1 MKWMRHLALL
11 GLITV
16 GPFALAGCSDDD
28 DGPTGPEI
36 PDPPA
41 APSSVSLAV
50 SGQSL
55 TVSWPAVTGAETYKV
70 VLTTDGESD
79 RTQEN
84 LTTTTATFQNLTA
97 AKTYFAQV
105 TATNAGGTSPPAT
118 GTATTEAEPET
129 FVNVTADI
137 LTNTTW
143 TSDKVWILNQPI
155 FVGRDCGPDGTKD
168 GCVAATLT
176 IEPGTTILGKSEV
189 AQGIRGAYLV
199 VSRGSRLVADATNGE
214 DRPPTAD
221 EVIVFTSD
229 KPRGQRAVEDWGGII
244 INGQAPTNA
253 GDEAQGEGDS
263 GFYGGTDDM
272 DDSGIL
278 RGVRIEFAGDDVTP
292 ADQLNGLAIQGVG
305 AGTTISYLQI
315 HYNKDDGIEPFG
327 GTVSVDHLVV
337 TGIGDDSVD
346 GTDGYRGFMQFIIG
360 QQRGADA
367 DQGFEISNNGDDG
380 TATPKSTA
388 VLANATMIG
397 ANDAVV
403 SGDIAG
409 DESDDAIQMRE
420 GTNYRVYNSIFQ
432 GFGNSGFCVRDAV
445 SLVNAQNRLA
455 GQTDPTTTL
464 SAEGLIM
471 WSNAAVGGGD
481 DNFNDCGGGS
491 TQAFNK
497 QFFENAGFNNMLA
510 DPGFDAS
517 AFDMGAMD
525 SPPDFTLAAMPGGY
539 TAFDLSALT
548 YDANLV
554 APADG
559 RTLVNTDYAGA
570 IAPGTALTDAWYYGW
585 TVWDDNGDDSR
596 PNAEGN

>member
-1 MKWMRHLALL
+1 MKWMRYLALF
-11 GLITV
+11 GLLIV
-16 GPFALAGCSDDD
+16 GPFMLTACSDDD
-28 DGPTGPEI
+28 NEGTDI
-36 PDPPA
+36 PDPPV
-41 APSSVSLAV
+41 APTGL
-50 SGQSL
+50 SL
-55 TVSWPAVTGAETYKV
+55 TVSGQTIQADWNAATGADSYNA
-70 VLTTDGESD
+70 VLTTAGESD
-79 RTQEN
+79 RTESGLGSPSVSFSN
-84 LTTTTATFQNLTA
+84 LTPAT
-97 AKTYFAQV
+97 TYFLQV
-105 TATNAGGTSPPAT
+105 TAQNDGGVSQPAT
-118 GTATTEAEPET
+118 ASAMTEAEPET
-129 FVNVTADI
+129 VVQVTGDI

-143 TSDKVWILNQPI
+143 TSDKTWVLNQPI
-155 FVGRDCGPDGTKD
+155 FVGKDCGPDGAD
-168 GCVAATLT
+168 PECVEVTLT
-176 IEPGTTILGKSEV
+176 IEPGTTVVGKTDLP
-189 AQGIRGAYLV
+189 QGVRGAYLV
-199 VSRGSRLVADATNGE
+199 VSRGSRLVADATGE
-214 DRPPTAD
+214 ARAPTED

-229 KPRGQRAVEDWGGII
+229 NPRGSRAVEDWGGLV

-263 GFYGGTDDM
+263 GFYGGEDVN

-292 ADQLNGLAIQGVG
+292 VDQLNGLALQGVG
-305 AGTTISYLQI
+305 AGTTISYVQI

-380 TATPKSTA
+380 DATPQSTA

-432 GFGNSGFCVRDAV
+432 GFGNSGFCIRDAV
-445 SLVNAQNRLA
+445 SILNAQNRIA
-455 GQTDPTTTL
+455 GQTAPTATL

-471 WSNAAVGGGD
+471 WSNGGAAGGTD
-481 DNFNDCGGGS
+481 SNFNDCGGGS
-491 TQAFNK
+491 TQALNK
-497 QFFENAGFNNMLA
+497 QFFETDGFNNMLA

-517 AFDMGAMD
+517 AFDMGSAS
-525 SPPDFTLAAMPGGY
+525 SPPNFTLTAMPGGY
-539 TAFDLSALT
+539 TAFDLSGIAF
-548 YDANLV
+548 DDNLI
-554 APADG
+554 APVDG
-559 RTLVNTDYAGA
+559 RTLVETDYAGA
-570 IAPGTALTDAWYYGW
+570 IAPGTALADAWYNGW
-585 TVWDDNGDDSR
+585 TVWTEGGSDSR
-596 PNAEGN
+596 PNSQGN

>member
-1 MKWMRHLALL
+1 MKWMRHLALF
-11 GLITV
+11 GLLIV
-16 GPFALAGCSDDD
+16 GPFMLTACSDDD
-28 DGPTGPEI
+28 NEGTDI

-41 APSSVSLAV
+41 APTGL
-50 SGQSL
+50 SL
-55 TVSWPAVTGAETYKV
+55 TVSGQTIQADWNAATGADSYDA
-70 VLTTDGESD
+70 VLTTAGESD
-79 RTQEN
+79 RTESGLGSPSVSFSN
-84 LTTTTATFQNLTA
+84 LTPAT
-97 AKTYFAQV
+97 TYFLQV
-105 TATNAGGTSPPAT
+105 TAQNDGGVSQPAT
-118 GTATTEAEPET
+118 ASAMTEAEPET
-129 FVNVTADI
+129 VVQVTGDI

-143 TSDKVWILNQPI
+143 TSDKTWVLNQPI
-155 FVGRDCGPDGTKD
+155 FVGKDCGPDGAD
-168 GCVAATLT
+168 PECVEVTLT
-176 IEPGTTILGKSEV
+176 IEPGTTVVGKTDLP
-189 AQGIRGAYLV
+189 QGVRGAYLV
-199 VSRGSRLVADATNGE
+199 VSRGSRLVADATGE
-214 DRPPTAD
+214 ARAPTED

-229 KPRGQRAVEDWGGII
+229 NPRGSRAVEDWGGLV

-263 GFYGGTDDM
+263 GFYGGEDVN

-292 ADQLNGLAIQGVG
+292 VDQLNGLALQGVG
-305 AGTTISYLQI
+305 AGTTISYVQI

-380 TATPKSTA
+380 DATPQSTA

-409 DESDDAIQMRE
+409 NESDDAIQMRE

-432 GFGNSGFCVRDAV
+432 GFGNSGFCIRDAV
-445 SLVNAQNRLA
+445 SILNAQNRIA
-455 GQTDPTTTL
+455 GQTDATATL

-471 WSNAAVGGGD
+471 WSNGGAAGGTD
-481 DNFNDCGGGS
+481 SNFNDCGGGS
-491 TQAFNK
+491 TQALNK
-497 QFFENAGFNNMLA
+497 QFFETDGFNNMLA

-517 AFDMGAMD
+517 AFDMGSAS
-525 SPPDFTLAAMPGGY
+525 SPPNFTLTAMPGGY
-539 TAFDLSALT
+539 TAFDLSGIAF
-548 YDANLV
+548 DDNLI
-554 APADG
+554 APVDG
-559 RTLVNTDYAGA
+559 RTLVETDYAGA
-570 IAPGTALTDAWYYGW
+570 IAPGTALADAWYNGW
-585 TVWDDNGDDSR
+585 TVWTEGGSDSR
-596 PNAEGN
+596 PNSQGN

>member
-1 MKWMRHLALL
+1 MKWMRYLALF
-11 GLITV
+11 GLLIV
-16 GPFALAGCSDDD
+16 GPFMLTACSDDD
-28 DGPTGPEI
+28 NEGTDI

-41 APSSVSLAV
+41 APTGL
-50 SGQSL
+50 SL
-55 TVSWPAVTGAETYKV
+55 TVSGQTIQADWNAATGADSYNA
-70 VLTTDGESD
+70 VLTTAGESD
-79 RTQEN
+79 RTEAGLGSPSVSFSN
-84 LTTTTATFQNLTA
+84 LTPAT
-97 AKTYFAQV
+97 TYFLQV
-105 TATNAGGTSPPAT
+105 TAQNDGGVSQPAT
-118 GTATTEAEPET
+118 ASAMTEAEPET
-129 FVNVTADI
+129 VVQVTGDI

-143 TSDKVWILNQPI
+143 TSDKTWVLNQPI
-155 FVGRDCGPDGTKD
+155 FVGKDCGPDGAD
-168 GCVAATLT
+168 PECVEVTLT
-176 IEPGTTILGKSEV
+176 IEPGTTVVGKTDLP
-189 AQGIRGAYLV
+189 QGVRGAYLV
-199 VSRGSRLVADATNGE
+199 VSRGSRLVADATGE
-214 DRPPTAD
+214 ARAPTED

-229 KPRGQRAVEDWGGII
+229 NPRGSRAVEDWGGLV

-263 GFYGGTDDM
+263 GFYGGEDVN

-292 ADQLNGLAIQGVG
+292 VDQLNGLALQGVG
-305 AGTTISYLQI
+305 AGTTISYVQI

-380 TATPKSTA
+380 DATPQSTA

-432 GFGNSGFCVRDAV
+432 GFGNSGFCIRDAV
-445 SLVNAQNRLA
+445 SILNAQNRIA
-455 GQTDPTTTL
+455 GQTDPTATL

-471 WSNAAVGGGD
+471 WSNGGAAGGTD
-481 DNFNDCGGGS
+481 ANFNDCGGGS
-491 TQAFNK
+491 TQALNK
-497 QFFENAGFNNMLA
+497 QFFETDGFNNMLA

-517 AFDMGAMD
+517 AFDMGSAS
-525 SPPDFTLAAMPGGY
+525 SPPNFTLTAMPEGY
-539 TAFDLSALT
+539 TAFDLSGIAF
-548 YDANLV
+548 DDNLI
-554 APADG
+554 APVDG
-559 RTLVNTDYAGA
+559 RTLVETDYAGA
-570 IAPGTALTDAWYYGW
+570 IAPGTALADAWYNGW
-585 TVWDDNGDDSR
+585 TVWTEGGSDSR
-596 PNAEGN
+596 PNSQGN

>member
-1 MKWMRHLALL
+1 MKWMRYLALF
-11 GLITV
+11 GLLIV
-16 GPFALAGCSDDD
+16 GPFMLTACSDDD
-28 DGPTGPEI
+28 NEGTDI
-36 PDPPA
+36 PDPPV
-41 APSSVSLAV
+41 APTGL
-50 SGQSL
+50 SL
-55 TVSWPAVTGAETYKV
+55 TVSGQTIQADWNAATGADSYNA
-70 VLTTDGESD
+70 VLTTAGESD
-79 RTQEN
+79 RTESGLGSPSVSFSN
-84 LTTTTATFQNLTA
+84 LTPAT
-97 AKTYFAQV
+97 TYFLQV
-105 TATNAGGTSPPAT
+105 TAQNDGGVSQPAT
-118 GTATTEAEPET
+118 ASAMTEAEPET
-129 FVNVTADI
+129 VVQVTGDI

-143 TSDKVWILNQPI
+143 TSDKTWVLNQPI
-155 FVGRDCGPDGTKD
+155 FVGKDCGPDGAD
-168 GCVAATLT
+168 PECVEVTLT
-176 IEPGTTILGKSEV
+176 IEPGTTVVGKTDLP
-189 AQGIRGAYLV
+189 QGVRGAYLV
-199 VSRGSRLVADATNGE
+199 VSRGSRLVADATGE
-214 DRPPTAD
+214 ARAPTED

-229 KPRGQRAVEDWGGII
+229 NPRGSRAVEDWGGLV

-263 GFYGGTDDM
+263 GFYGGEDVN

-292 ADQLNGLAIQGVG
+292 VDQLNGLALQGVG
-305 AGTTISYLQI
+305 AGTTISYVQI

-380 TATPKSTA
+380 DATPQSTA

-432 GFGNSGFCVRDAV
+432 GFGNSGFCIRDAV
-445 SLVNAQNRLA
+445 SILNAQNRIA
-455 GQTDPTTTL
+455 GQTAPTATL

-471 WSNAAVGGGD
+471 WSNGGAAGGTD
-481 DNFNDCGGGS
+481 SNFNDCGGGS
-491 TQAFNK
+491 TQALNK
-497 QFFENAGFNNMLA
+497 QFFETDGFNNMLA

-517 AFDMGAMD
+517 AFDMGSAS
-525 SPPDFTLAAMPGGY
+525 SPPNFTLTAMPGGY
-539 TAFDLSALT
+539 TAFDLSGIAF
-548 YDANLV
+548 DDNLI
-554 APADG
+554 APLDG
-559 RTLVNTDYAGA
+559 RTLVETDYAGA
-570 IAPGTALTDAWYYGW
+570 IAPGTALADAWYNGW
-585 TVWDDNGDDSR
+585 TVWTEGGSDSR
-596 PNAEGN
+596 PNSQGN

>member
-1 MKWMRHLALL
+1 MKWMRYLALF
-11 GLITV
+11 GLLIV
-16 GPFALAGCSDDD
+16 GPFMLTACSDDD
-28 DGPTGPEI
+28 NEGTDI
-36 PDPPA
+36 PDPPV
-41 APSSVSLAV
+41 APTGL
-50 SGQSL
+50 SL
-55 TVSWPAVTGAETYKV
+55 TVSGQTIQADWNAATGADSYNA
-70 VLTTDGESD
+70 VLTTAGESD
-79 RTQEN
+79 RTESGLGSPSVSFSN
-84 LTTTTATFQNLTA
+84 LTPAT
-97 AKTYFAQV
+97 TYFLQV
-105 TATNAGGTSPPAT
+105 TAQNDGGVSQPAT
-118 GTATTEAEPET
+118 ASAMTEAEPET
-129 FVNVTADI
+129 VVQVTGDI

-143 TSDKVWILNQPI
+143 TSDKTWVLNQPI
-155 FVGRDCGPDGTKD
+155 FVGKDCGPDGAD
-168 GCVAATLT
+168 PECVEVTLT
-176 IEPGTTILGKSEV
+176 IEPGTTVVGKTDLP
-189 AQGIRGAYLV
+189 QGVRGAYLV
-199 VSRGSRLVADATNGE
+199 VSRGSRLVADATGE
-214 DRPPTAD
+214 ARAPTED

-229 KPRGQRAVEDWGGII
+229 NPRGSRAVEDWGGLV

-263 GFYGGTDDM
+263 GFYGGEDVN

-292 ADQLNGLAIQGVG
+292 VDQLNGLALQGVG
-305 AGTTISYLQI
+305 AGTTISYVQI

-380 TATPKSTA
+380 DATPQSTA

-432 GFGNSGFCVRDAV
+432 GFGNSGFCIRDAV
-445 SLVNAQNRLA
+445 SILNAQNRIA
-455 GQTDPTTTL
+455 GQTDPTATL

-471 WSNAAVGGGD
+471 WSNGGAAGGTD
-481 DNFNDCGGGS
+481 SNFNDCGGGS
-491 TQAFNK
+491 TQALNK
-497 QFFENAGFNNMLA
+497 QFFETDGFNNMLA

-517 AFDMGAMD
+517 AFDMGSAS
-525 SPPDFTLAAMPGGY
+525 SPPNFTLTAMPGGY
-539 TAFDLSALT
+539 TAFDLSGIAF
-548 YDANLV
+548 DDNLI
-554 APADG
+554 APVDG
-559 RTLVNTDYAGA
+559 RTLVETDYAGA
-570 IAPGTALTDAWYYGW
+570 IAPGTALADAWYNGW
-585 TVWDDNGDDSR
+585 TVWTEGGSDSR
-596 PNAEGN
+596 PNSQGN